1 MKIASNYRLGRVV
14 EFAAWPV
21 LVVGRAGV
29 NFPPDCS
36 NIAVFVVCSHC
47 QSLSWALSE
56 ENFCYFE
63 NVSELMI
70 RMEKIVVNQR
80 HHDS

>member
-1 MKIASNYRLGRVV
+1 MQWRCQIKLILPELLNVELGSNSKELLPLGKR
-14 EFAAWPV
+14 
-21 LVVGRAGV
+21 
-29 NFPPDCS
+29 
-36 NIAVFVVCSHC
+36 
-47 QSLSWALSE
+47 ALSE